1 MLGLTKR
8 QRIKLK
14 NQANAQKFRVLEKL
28 KFKNLGEKIKSIV
41 SELEQMQDD
50 PEIIKSTIEKLFSK
64 DK

>member
-1 MLGLTKR
+1 M
-8 QRIKLK
+8 K

-41 SELEQMQDD
+41 SELEKMQDD
-50 PEIIKSTIEKLFSK
+50 PVIIKSTIEKLFSK